1 MCANLSRDTLRSSQL
16 FGESHLPGPDDDY
29 YRARL
34 IDLCNDNRLRDVLPN
49 KIQREVIAMYLG
61 VRAIIRINDRIEL
74 ITMSTYAMDRI
85 VPVLMYNYR
94 IEKRRAENI
103 ISDTFGAFVF
113 SMATDQP
120 ESTEEWS

>member
-1 MCANLSRDTLRSSQL
+1 
-16 FGESHLPGPDDDY
+16 
-29 YRARL
+29 
-34 IDLCNDNRLRDVLPN
+34 
-49 KIQREVIAMYLG
+49 MYLG

-85 VPVLMYNYR
+85 VPVLMYNYH

-103 ISDTFGAFVF
+103 ISDAFGAFV
-113 SMATDQP
+113 SSIATDQP

>member
-1 MCANLSRDTLRSSQL
+1 
-16 FGESHLPGPDDDY
+16 
-29 YRARL
+29 
-34 IDLCNDNRLRDVLPN
+34 
-49 KIQREVIAMYLG
+49 MYLG